1 MTAEFNWDDARIF
14 LAIARVGTLS
24 GAADKM
30 NMGIATVSRLLDR
43 LEQALNVPLF
53 SRHQSG
59 YRLTD
64 DGEALLAR
72 AEALEYAGL
81 AFGEAAQ
88 LQGHVA
94 GVVRLATSD
103 NLATHFILPSLKG
116 LLDHYPELR
125 VEVLSGVQPVN
136 LHRRDAGFAVVVAI
150 MLAIDLLLQGRRGS
164 HSMTMKQAAGWSI
177 LWVTLSLLFNA
188 AFWWYL
194 VQTQGRAVA
203 DPQALAFLTGYLI
216 EKALAVDNVFVW
228 LMLFSYFA
236 VPPALQRRVL
246 VYGVL
251 GAIVLRTIMIFA
263 GSWLISQFDWLLYVF
278 GAFLL
283 FTGVKMALAKE
294 DDSGIGDKPLVRWIR
309 SHLRM
314 TDKIESER
322 FFTRKN
328 GVLFATPLL
337 LVLILVELSDVIF
350 AVDSIPAIFAV
361 TTDPFIVLTSN
372 LFAILGLRAM
382 YFLLAG
388 VAERFSMLK
397 YGLSVILVFIGVKML
412 IVDFY
417 HIPVAISL
425 GVVGGI
431 LTVTLLINA
440 WVNKQH
446 DKQRKLPE

>member
-1 MTAEFNWDDARIF
+1 MNT
-14 LAIARVGTLS
+14 VGTP
-24 GAADKM
+24 
-30 NMGIATVSRLLDR
+30 LLW
-43 LEQALNVPLF
+43 
-53 SRHQSG
+53 G
-59 YRLTD
+59 
-64 DGEALLAR
+64 
-72 AEALEYAGL
+72 
-81 AFGEAAQ
+81 
-88 LQGHVA
+88 
-94 GVVRLATSD
+94 
-103 NLATHFILPSLKG
+103 
-116 LLDHYPELR
+116 
-125 VEVLSGVQPVN
+125 
-136 LHRRDAGFAVVVAI
+136 GFAVVVAI
-150 MLAIDLLLQGRRGS
+150 MLAIDLLLQGRLGS

>member
-1 MTAEFNWDDARIF
+1 MNT
-14 LAIARVGTLS
+14 VGTP
-24 GAADKM
+24 
-30 NMGIATVSRLLDR
+30 LLW
-43 LEQALNVPLF
+43 
-53 SRHQSG
+53 G
-59 YRLTD
+59 
-64 DGEALLAR
+64 
-72 AEALEYAGL
+72 
-81 AFGEAAQ
+81 
-88 LQGHVA
+88 
-94 GVVRLATSD
+94 
-103 NLATHFILPSLKG
+103 
-116 LLDHYPELR
+116 
-125 VEVLSGVQPVN
+125 
-136 LHRRDAGFAVVVAI
+136 GFAVVVVI
-150 MLAIDLLLQGRRGS
+150 MLAIDLFLQGRRGV
-164 HSMTMKQAAGWSI
+164 HTMTMKQAAAWS
-177 LWVTLSLLFNA
+177 LVWVTLSLLFNA

-194 VQTQGRAVA
+194 VQTEGRAVA

-216 EKALAVDNVFVW
+216 EKSLAVDNVFVW
-228 LMLFSYFA
+228 LMLFSYFS

-263 GSWLISQFDWLLYVF
+263 GTWLITQFEWMLYVF

-294 DDSGIGDKPLVRWIR
+294 DDAGIGDKPLVRWLR
-309 SHLRM
+309 GHLRM
-314 TDKIESER
+314 TDTIENEH
-322 FFTRKN
+322 FFVRKK
-328 GVLFATPLL
+328 GLLYATPLL

-397 YGLSVILVFIGVKML
+397 YGLSVILVFIGIKML

-417 HIPVAISL
+417 HIPIAVSL

-431 LTVTLLINA
+431 LAATLLINA
-440 WVNKQH
+440 WVNKQN
-446 DKQRKLPE
+446 DKKKQLQ

>member
-1 MTAEFNWDDARIF
+1 MNT
-14 LAIARVGTLS
+14 VGTP
-24 GAADKM
+24 
-30 NMGIATVSRLLDR
+30 LLW
-43 LEQALNVPLF
+43 
-53 SRHQSG
+53 G
-59 YRLTD
+59 
-64 DGEALLAR
+64 
-72 AEALEYAGL
+72 
-81 AFGEAAQ
+81 
-88 LQGHVA
+88 
-94 GVVRLATSD
+94 
-103 NLATHFILPSLKG
+103 
-116 LLDHYPELR
+116 
-125 VEVLSGVQPVN
+125 
-136 LHRRDAGFAVVVAI
+136 GFAVVVAI

-246 VYGVL
+246 VFGVL

-431 LTVTLLINA
+431 LAVTLLINA
-440 WVNKQH
+440 WVNRQN

>member
-1 MTAEFNWDDARIF
+1 MNT
-14 LAIARVGTLS
+14 VGTP
-24 GAADKM
+24 
-30 NMGIATVSRLLDR
+30 LLW
-43 LEQALNVPLF
+43 
-53 SRHQSG
+53 G
-59 YRLTD
+59 
-64 DGEALLAR
+64 
-72 AEALEYAGL
+72 
-81 AFGEAAQ
+81 
-88 LQGHVA
+88 
-94 GVVRLATSD
+94 
-103 NLATHFILPSLKG
+103 
-116 LLDHYPELR
+116 
-125 VEVLSGVQPVN
+125 
-136 LHRRDAGFAVVVAI
+136 GFAVVVAI

-164 HSMTMKQAAGWSI
+164 HSMTMKHAAGWSI

-431 LTVTLLINA
+431 LAVTLLINA
-440 WVNKQH
+440 WVNRQH

>member
-1 MTAEFNWDDARIF
+1 MNT
-14 LAIARVGTLS
+14 VGTP
-24 GAADKM
+24 
-30 NMGIATVSRLLDR
+30 LLW
-43 LEQALNVPLF
+43 
-53 SRHQSG
+53 G
-59 YRLTD
+59 
-64 DGEALLAR
+64 
-72 AEALEYAGL
+72 
-81 AFGEAAQ
+81 
-88 LQGHVA
+88 
-94 GVVRLATSD
+94 
-103 NLATHFILPSLKG
+103 
-116 LLDHYPELR
+116 
-125 VEVLSGVQPVN
+125 
-136 LHRRDAGFAVVVAI
+136 GFAVVVAI

-236 VPPALQRRVL
+236 APPALQRRVL

-431 LTVTLLINA
+431 LAVTLLINA
-440 WVNKQH
+440 WVNRQH